1 MLKLL
6 VTSAK
11 KKISVK
17 PLIIEHKQKKIRQKD
32 CSLGETAIIRIL
44 SIGRRKVQKNS
55 EHEEEVSFLKLIT
68 IEVLLMGVIF
78 SQGILVF
85 NNDWENLVSEE
96 NK

>member
-17 PLIIEHKQKKIRQKD
+17 PPVKEHKQKKIKQKD
-32 CSLGETAIIRIL
+32 CASGDTAINRAL

-55 EHEEEVSFLKLIT
+55 EHEEEVSFLKLT
-68 IEVLLMGVIF
+68 DIEVLLMSVM
-78 SQGILVF
+78 SLQCILVI
-85 NNDWENLVSEE
+85 NND
-96 NK
+96 